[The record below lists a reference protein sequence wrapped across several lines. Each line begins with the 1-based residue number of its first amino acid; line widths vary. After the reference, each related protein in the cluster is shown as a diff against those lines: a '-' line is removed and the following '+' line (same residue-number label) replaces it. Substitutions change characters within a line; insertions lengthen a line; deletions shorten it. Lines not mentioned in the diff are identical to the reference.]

1 MKNLQAADLASGR
14 AEFVREWPPG
24 LPRFGNEERRRK
36 TSRVAAVHDRN
47 PPLTFEDRPLATN
60 SSKFPRH
67 KRMM

>member
-14 AEFVREWPPG
+14 AEFVREWASWSSW
-24 LPRFGNEERRRK
+24 FGNEERRRK

-47 PPLTFEDRPLATN
+47 PPLAFEGRPLATN